1 MSTFLHDFHL
11 LSIYEIIAQKF
22 QKYNTFSGKIFV
34 ELPVQKSRIFCTT
47 STFYTPLD
55 AEDIVFICDKKVKV
69 NIEKHTIALD
79 RGSGEK

>member
-1 MSTFLHDFHL
+1 MVRDAVCQRSMKIKQPEGTLKLRFLLD
-11 LSIYEIIAQKF
+11 KF
-22 QKYNTFSGKIFV
+22 SV
-34 ELPVQKSRIFCTT
+34 ELFVNDGVQTFT